1 MKETDI
7 QRQILDFLKFC
18 KVFAWRNNTR
28 TVWVAGRPI
37 KYGIIGGGDIIG
49 VLPGGRFLSIEVKSP
64 KGQTAKK
71 RAEAQEKF
79 RDAINGAGGLAIV
92 ARSVEEVAEEL
103 KKAGPFKKPAMKF

>member
-37 KYGIIGGGDIIG
+37 KFGIVGAGDIIG
-49 VLPGGRFLSIEVKSP
+49 VLPGGRFLSIEVKRP
-64 KGQTAKK
+64 KGKA
-71 RAEAQEKF
+71 APAQEQF
-79 RDAINGAGGLAIV
+79 RDAINAAGGLAII
-92 ARSVEEVAEEL
+92 ARSVEDVAEEI
-103 KKAGPFKKPAMKF
+103 KKAGQKPAPKF